1 MNDFWYEEDTESDKA
16 AFEYYDRKLHE
27 KENALSRKKRL
38 TTRFFII
45 LGIGLFTILAVV
57 LGLVFGL
64 KPR

>member
-1 MNDFWYEEDTESDKA
+1 MNDFWHEEDTEWDKA
-16 AFEYYDRKLHE
+16 AFEYYDGKLHE
-27 KENALSRKKRL
+27 EENAISRKKRL
-38 TTRFFII
+38 TTRFFTI

>member
-1 MNDFWYEEDTESDKA
+1 MNDFWDEEDTQSDKA

-27 KENALSRKKRL
+27 KENALSRKKKL

>member
-1 MNDFWYEEDTESDKA
+1 MNDFWNEEDTEWDKA
-16 AFEYYDRKLHE
+16 AFEYYDGKLHE
-27 KENALSRKKRL
+27 EENALSRKKRL

-64 KPR
+64 RGR

>member
-1 MNDFWYEEDTESDKA
+1 MNDFWDEEDIEWDKT
-16 AFEYYDRKLHE
+16 AFEYYDRKLNE
-27 KENALSRKKRL
+27 KENALSRKKKL

>member
-27 KENALSRKKRL
+27 EENALSRKKKL

-45 LGIGLFTILAVV
+45 LGIGVFTILAVV